1 MELPV
6 SPFVRLKSIPV
17 VDREALTRRVP
28 CFAGQKIM
36 LSKVVNDSISWHLV
50 ATDVS
55 QGGKEVSNVHN
66 FIMHG
71 ARLNFSGPADKKR
84 SAKGAFQR
92 REVRTSPGTCGSVV
106 RKNLFWPVLTH
117 P

>member
-36 LSKVVNDSISWHLV
+36 LIKAVNDSISWHLG
-50 ATDVS
+50 ATDVC
-55 QGGKEVSNVHN
+55 QGGKEVCNVHN
-66 FIMHG
+66 FIMNG

-92 REVRTSPGTCGSVV
+92 REVRTSTDTTCMCI
-106 RKNLFWPVLTH
+106 RTTRF
-117 P
+117 